1 MLGDCMKT
9 GTLVRLSL
17 LICCCLLLGCGLD
30 EIPVEG
36 RGPRGEPVNTPDP
49 GPTTSTGGAGGG
61 GAGGASAN
69 PSSGGRSG
77 SGNGTG
83 GGPGG
88 GAGGATS
95 DAAPTTDGAS
105 SPAPPP
111 PEGGAGITINGR
123 FVPRSRAVVF
133 LHIGHSNMAGRATT
147 PADLKSFFYDV
158 HPQLWAYA
166 KGGQWRAAKEPLAP
180 DSSTGN
186 AAGPGMALLRTA
198 VAKAAPDTH
207 FISIGHGHSGSFGG
221 TCVSFRKGGL
231 LYDIVMAPARELVG
245 KVTFGGIFTMFGQS
259 EYRFAPAVQRMLA
272 DCLQG
277 VASDMRADLQD
288 AEIPFM
294 VGDYEAGISRPD
306 IAPSSVN
313 GTTIAAQIR
322 MVPEKT
328 PTAAVI
334 PTDGL
339 PMQDD
344 HHFNLAGH
352 KGWAERAI
360 DILMMKGWARWK

>member
-9 GTLVRLSL
+9 GTAVFL
-17 LICCCLLLGCGLD
+17 LPSMGLCLLLGCGLD

-36 RGPRGEPVNTPDP
+36 RNDPRGEPVNS
-49 GPTTSTGGAGGG
+49 GGTGAVTNPGAGG
-61 GAGGASAN
+61 STAN
-69 PSSGGRSG
+69 PGSGGRSG
-77 SGNGTG
+77 SGGSGGRATG
-83 GGPGG
+83 GSPGG
-88 GAGGATS
+88 GAGGSTTDA
-95 DAAPTTDGAS
+95 AAPTTD
-105 SPAPPP
+105 SPPSPPP
-111 PEGGAGITINGR
+111 PPMEGGAGVTIDGR

-198 VAKAAPDTH
+198 VMKAAPDTY

-272 DCLQG
+272 ECLQG

-288 AEIPFM
+288 PEIPFM

-322 MVPEKT
+322 MVPEKV

-344 HHFNLAGH
+344 HHFNMAGH

-360 DILMMKGWARWK
+360 DILIMKGWARWQ